1 LDIIIDQHTL
11 NNIEIAEKPKI
22 VNAGSSISPTIQTD
36 TTSNGKSSNIP
47 MGRYADIVKN
57 QIDNEVHVTPTPR
70 YIPRTIRIQP
80 TRFADCLNATDTT
93 KVPRE
98 RQEEGTLTTSYTS
111 SGKTEKERELEAK
124 NEKLEREVEEL
135 KKGLQNLQLQ
145 MFELITAL
153 NEEKKKDATPQRKKY
168 KTAGKQKNQT
178 AIDDATMAEEGWT
191 DPKLAPKSIR
201 HEYLRPPQDL
211 YPSTGGD
218 EMTDNTSDLEEGT
231 EHT

>member
-1 LDIIIDQHTL
+1 MDQHTV

-57 QIDNEVHVTPTPR
+57 QIDNDVHVTPTPR

-80 TRFADCLNATDTT
+80 TRFAECLNGTDTA
-93 KVPRE
+93 KARRE
-98 RQEEGTLTTSYTS
+98 RQEEGTLTTGYTS

-135 KKGLQNLQLQ
+135 KKGLQNLQVQ
-145 MFELITAL
+145 MIELITAL
-153 NEEKKKDATPQRKKY
+153 NEEKKKDATPQRKKH
-168 KTAGKQKNQT
+168 KTASNQKNPT
-178 AIDDATMAEEGWT
+178 AQADAPMAEEGRT
-191 DPKLAPKSIR
+191 DLQQAHESIR

-211 YPSTGGD
+211 YPSTEGD
-218 EMTDNTSDLEEGT
+218 EMTDNTSDPEEGT